1 MEIREGLFVYALSP
15 SYKGFRYPAEVISH
29 CVWLYHRNWQY
40 LWRAMDLDGDALGTL
55 VRSRRNAKAAKR
67 LLAGS

>member
-1 MEIREGLFVYALSP
+1 MSP
-15 SYKGFRYPAEVISH
+15 SYEGFRYPAEAISH

-40 LWRAMDLDGDALGTL
+40 LWRAMDLEGNALDIL
-55 VRSRRNAKAAKR
+55 VRSRRNTKAVEP